1 MPANKNAYIRYRVLD
16 ECFRDWGKRYTWE
29 RLQDKVNNVLEQADI
44 TPVSVSTLRADV
56 KFMQSEE
63 GGKAPIKTYHDGHE
77 VYMRYSDP
85 DFSILRQEIT
95 PSEMKQLAD
104 TVEMLSRFKGLPNYE
119 WLTTTLTELKVRFGL
134 EGTAKDSVAFAHN
147 DLLEGLRWFEPL
159 FHAINKRQVVEVE
172 YHRFGK
178 PTRKRIVHPY
188 QLRQYNYRWYL
199 VGREDRLRDRHRLV
213 VLPIDRMS
221 DVRCLTDEVF
231 RPESSYQLERYFKN
245 NVGVSV
251 QPEGKIETIRIK
263 AWSYAVD
270 YLMTKPIHETQR
282 IVEEGDTNLSDGIVV
297 PYKVFRW
304 DLMVNEELIQ
314 QLLVYADQ
322 FEVLE
327 PESLKKKIA
336 DRAKAILEANSHM
349 ENTEK

>member
-1 MPANKNAYIRYRVLD
+1 MPANKNAYIRYKVMD
-16 ECFRDWGKRYTWE
+16 ECFRDWNKRYTWE
-29 RLQDKVNNVLEQADI
+29 KLQDRVNDVLEQAGI
-44 TPVSVSTLRADV
+44 TPVSISTLRADV
-56 KFMQSEE
+56 KFMQSDA
-63 GGKAPIKTYHDGHE
+63 GGNAPIRTYHDGHE
-77 VYMRYSDP
+77 VYMRYADQ
-85 DFSILRQEIT
+85 DFSILLQPIT
-95 PSEMKQLAD
+95 ERELKQLAE

-147 DLLEGLRWFEPL
+147 DLLIGLRWFEPL
-159 FHAINKRQVVEVE
+159 FDAINKRQVVEVD

-178 PTRKRIVHPY
+178 PSRKRIVHPY
-188 QLRQYNYRWYL
+188 QLRQYNDRWYL

-221 DVRCLTDEVF
+221 DVRCLMDEVF
-231 RPESSYQLERYFKN
+231 RPESSYQLERHFKN

-270 YLMTKPIHETQR
+270 YLMTKPIHESQKV
-282 IVEEGDTNLSDGIVV
+282 VECGGTSV
-297 PYKVFRW
+297 PYKIFRM
-304 DLMVNEELIQ
+304 DLKVNEELVQ

-322 FEVLE
+322 CEILE
-327 PESLKKKIA
+327 PESLRKKICE
-336 DRAKAILEANSHM
+336 RAQAILQATTNFTN
-349 ENTEK
+349 NTNKI

>member
-1 MPANKNAYIRYRVLD
+1 MPANKNAYIRYKVMD
-16 ECFRDWGKRYTWE
+16 ECFRDWNKRYTWE
-29 RLQDKVNNVLEQADI
+29 KLQDKVNDVLEQAGI
-44 TPVSVSTLRADV
+44 TPVSISTLRADV
-56 KFMQSEE
+56 KFMQSDA
-63 GGKAPIKTYHDGHE
+63 GGNAPIRTYHDGHE
-77 VYMRYSDP
+77 VYMRYADP
-85 DFSILRQEIT
+85 DFSILLQPIT
-95 PSEMKQLAD
+95 ERELKQLAE

-147 DLLEGLRWFEPL
+147 DLLVGLRWFEPL
-159 FHAINKRQVVEVE
+159 FDAINKRQVVEVD

-178 PTRKRIVHPY
+178 PDRKRIVHPY

-221 DVRCLTDEVF
+221 DVRCKMDEVF
-231 RPESSYQLERYFKN
+231 RPESSYQLERHFKN

-251 QPEGKIETIRIK
+251 QPEGKIEVIRIK

-270 YLMTKPIHETQR
+270 YLMTKPIHESQR
-282 IVEEGDTNLSDGIVV
+282 VVESGGTSV
-297 PYKVFRW
+297 PYKIFRM
-304 DLMVNEELIQ
+304 DLKVNEELVQ

-322 FEVLE
+322 CEILE
-327 PESLKKKIA
+327 PESLRKKICE
-336 DRAKAILEANSHM
+336 RAQAILQATTNFTN
-349 ENTEK
+349 NTNKI

>member
-16 ECFRDWGKRYTWE
+16 ECFRDWNRRYTWE
-29 RLQDKVNNVLEQADI
+29 MLKTAVNRVLRDAGI
-44 TPVSVSTLRADV
+44 TPISISTLRADV

-63 GGKAPIKTYHDGHE
+63 GGSAPIETYHDGHE
-77 VYMRYSDP
+77 VYMRYTDP
-85 DFSILRQEIT
+85 DFSILMQPIT
-95 PSEMKQLAD
+95 PGEMKQLAE
-104 TVEMLSRFKGLPNYE
+104 TVEMLSRFKGLPNYA

-147 DLLEGLRWFEPL
+147 DRLVGLRWFEPL
-159 FHAINKRQVVEVE
+159 FDAINKKQVVEVR

-178 PTRKRIVHPY
+178 PERKRVIHPY

-199 VGREDRLRDRHRLV
+199 VGKEERQEERHRLV

-221 DVRCLTDEVF
+221 DVRCLKEEVF
-231 RPESSYQLERYFKN
+231 RPESSFQIEQHFRY

-251 QPEGKIETIRIK
+251 LPEGRIEHIRLR

-270 YLMTKPIHETQR
+270 YLLTKPIHESQR
-282 IVEEGDTNLSDGIVV
+282 EFGSGVMVKDGKEV
-297 PYKVFRW
+297 PYKDFRL
-304 DLMVNEELIQ
+304 DLLVNEELVQ

-322 FEVLE
+322 CEILE

-336 DRAKAILEANSHM
+336 DRAKAILRNN
-349 ENTEK
+349 ENDNDNEN

>member
-1 MPANKNAYIRYRVLD
+1 MD
-16 ECFRDWGKRYTWE
+16 ECFRDWNKRYTWE
-29 RLQDKVNNVLEQADI
+29 KLQDRVNDVLEQAGI
-44 TPVSVSTLRADV
+44 TPVSISTLRADV
-56 KFMQSEE
+56 KFMQSDA
-63 GGKAPIKTYHDGHE
+63 GGNAPIRTYHDGHE
-77 VYMRYSDP
+77 VYMRYADQ
-85 DFSILRQEIT
+85 DFSILLQPIT
-95 PSEMKQLAD
+95 ERELKQLAE

-159 FHAINKRQVVEVE
+159 FEAINKRQVVEVT

-178 PTRKRIVHPY
+178 PERQRVIHPY
-188 QLRQYNYRWYL
+188 QLRQYNNRWYL
-199 VGREDRLRDRHRLV
+199 VGKEERLEERFRLV

-221 DVRCLTDEVF
+221 DVRIAEGVEFLV
-231 RPESSYQLERYFKN
+231 ESYYQIERHFKN

-251 QPEGKIETIRIK
+251 QPEGKVERIRVR

-270 YLMTKPIHETQR
+270 YLMTKPLHETQR
-282 IVEEGDTNLSDGIVV
+282 ILDSGVQEFKGSRVQGSKEI
-297 PYKVFRW
+297 PCKVFEW
-304 DLMVNEELIQ
+304 ELMVNEELIQ

-322 FEVLE
+322 LEVLE

-336 DRAKAILEANSHM
+336 ERARAILENNEHESY
-349 ENTEK
+349 E